1 MPDVP
6 HLFYHR
12 PMSDSLHLPADP
24 ALLSEALL
32 NAPAW
37 ARVGLTMPDER
48 MRAKAATELANT
60 IVERLT
66 GYPGVPDPDQLN
78 LL

>member
-1 MPDVP
+1 MPDV
-6 HLFYHR
+6 HRSFYKLL
-12 PMSDSLHLPADP
+12 MTDSLHLPADP

-66 GYPGVPDPDQLN
+66 GYPGVPEPDQLR
-78 LL
+78 LF

>member
-1 MPDVP
+1 MT
-6 HLFYHR
+6 
-12 PMSDSLHLPADP
+12 DSLNVPADP
-24 ALLSEALL
+24 ALVSEALL

-48 MRAKAATELANT
+48 MRAKAAAELANT
-60 IVERLT
+60 ILERLT
-66 GYPGVPDPDQLN
+66 GYPGVPDANQLN

>member
-1 MPDVP
+1 MTDP
-6 HLFYHR
+6 LKI
-12 PMSDSLHLPADP
+12 PADP

-32 NAPAW
+32 TAPAW

-48 MRAKAATELANT
+48 MRAKAAAELANT
-60 IVERLT
+60 ILERLT
-66 GYPGVPDPDQLN
+66 GYPGVPDPNQLN

>member
-1 MPDVP
+1 MT
-6 HLFYHR
+6 
-12 PMSDSLHLPADP
+12 DSLHLPADP

-66 GYPGVPDPDQLN
+66 GYPDVPDPDQLSMF
-78 LL
+78 